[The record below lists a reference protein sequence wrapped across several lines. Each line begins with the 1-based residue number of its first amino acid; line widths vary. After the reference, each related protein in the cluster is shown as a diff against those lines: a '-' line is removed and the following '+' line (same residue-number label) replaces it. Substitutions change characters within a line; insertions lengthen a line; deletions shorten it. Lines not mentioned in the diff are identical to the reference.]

1 MYVLDIE
8 LISSYSIF
16 DMFRKLF
23 ACIVLINAAAVKA
36 QMPEEIMEKWVKVSP
51 IEKIYLC
58 LDRENYV
65 AGETAFFQAYL
76 SSDWQPDTISTS
88 IYVELLTD
96 KNEVEEKRVF
106 PVLIGT
112 ATGQLELPESLKTGY
127 YIIRAFTATMMNQS
141 PDFVYT
147 KKLFVYG
154 KTETKRTAVQPS
166 PFTRLDFFPEG
177 GNLLNNFNST
187 IAFKATDENGLPVS
201 VSGKIRNSKGI
212 EISSFSTYHDGM
224 GMFDLKPEP
233 GEKYFAHL
241 SGSDTQ
247 YVLPPANEKGVTL
260 SMLQQPDGYFFEVQQ
275 QTDDPAFVVA
285 YMVGQMQHHVV
296 FKKYFV
302 ASKSVLEGSINTKNL
317 NSGILQVTFFNSS
330 GMPLAERL
338 CFVNNGEYLLPA
350 TLQTDTLDF
359 SVKAKNRFSLLLNDT
374 VQGNITISVT
384 DADYL
389 HSTHRDENIYTS
401 LLLTS
406 DIKGYVHNPS
416 WYFMAVKDSAE
427 AGLDLL
433 MMTNGWRRFRWTE
446 LTSQSK
452 KSIADKSY
460 ITLSGR
466 IFLKGTKKPFAYKQ
480 VLLMITGLAG
490 SKERAA
496 TLLSTDNEGRFTEDS
511 LLFFDRCRLLF
522 IDIRGKKSQYID
534 VLLDGDSL
542 NRTFLLPPVDII
554 PGVVLKD
561 ISNEKKWQMDID
573 AIMKANGILLEG
585 VTVKARKKTA
595 VEQLDDNYTSG
606 MFSGTAF
613 AQRII
618 DLLNTDE
625 AMVQENIFEYLKSRV
640 PGIQVVDP
648 DYSNSQPALDPRY
661 GTDKYRVFYRQ
672 MPSVSS
678 LGNQPMTLY
687 LDEIETDANII
698 ATLMASEIA
707 LIKVYSSFAAAS
719 GGGAGGALA
728 IYTKKGEDRRDVKS
742 LSNLQNYNGYSV
754 IKEFYAPDYK
764 EIRPAEKPD
773 NRITIDW
780 RPSLF
785 INSINPNIPFSFY
798 NNDRTKSFKVVV
810 EGMTTSGKLIWL
822 EKIIK

>member
-1 MYVLDIE
+1 
-8 LISSYSIF
+8 
-16 DMFRKLF
+16 MFRKLLF
-23 ACIVLINAAAVKA
+23 GLLLFCAFAAVA
-36 QMPEEIMEKWVKVSP
+36 QKPEMLLEKWVATSP
-51 IEKIYLC
+51 IEKVYMC
-58 LDRENYV
+58 FDRENYV

-88 IYVELLTD
+88 LYVELLND
-96 KNEVEEKRVF
+96 QNEIEEKRVF
-106 PVLIGT
+106 PVFLGT
-112 ATGQLELPESLKTGY
+112 ATGQVELPESLKKGQY
-127 YIIRAFTATMMNQS
+127 FIRAYTATMMNHS
-141 PDFVYT
+141 PDFVYR
-147 KKLFVYG
+147 KKLFIYG
-154 KTETKRTAVQPS
+154 KVASKKINAQLNPYIKLE
-166 PFTRLDFFPEG
+166 FFPEG
-177 GNLLNNFNST
+177 GNMVNNLNST
-187 IAFKATDENGLPVS
+187 VAFKASSEYGLPVN
-201 VSGKIRNSKGI
+201 VSGKIKNSKGI
-212 EISSFSTYHDGM
+212 EINNFSTYHDGM

-233 GEKYFAHL
+233 GEKYFAQL
-241 SGSDTQ
+241 SGSDTL
-247 YVLPPANEKGVTL
+247 YSLPSASEKGITL
-260 SMLQQPDGYFFEVQQ
+260 SMLQKFDGYFFEIQQ
-275 QTDDPAFVVA
+275 QTGDPAFVVA
-285 YMVGQMQHHVV
+285 SMVGQMQHHVV
-296 FKKYFV
+296 FTKQFNT
-302 ASKSVLEGSINTKNL
+302 SKEVLQGSINTKNL
-317 NSGILQVTFFNSS
+317 NSGILQVTFFNSD

-338 CFVNNGEYLLPA
+338 CFVNNGEYILPA
-350 TLQTDTLDF
+350 ALQADTLDF

-389 HSTHRDENIYTS
+389 SNTAREENIYTS

-416 WYFMAVKDSAE
+416 WYFTVAMDSAE

-433 MMTNGWRRFRWTE
+433 MMTNGWRRFRWAE
-446 LTSQSK
+446 LASQK
-452 KSIADKSY
+452 KEVISDKSF

-466 IFLKGTKKPFAYKQ
+466 IFLKGTKKPFAEKQ

-490 SKERAA
+490 SKERSA
-496 TLLSTDNEGRFTEDS
+496 TLLSTDNEGRFLADS
-511 LLFFDRCRLLF
+511 MLFFDRCRLLF

-542 NRTFLLPPVDII
+542 NRTFLIPPGDII
-554 PGVVLKD
+554 PASIIKD
-561 ISNEKKWQMDID
+561 IANAKKWQMDFD
-573 AIMKANGILLEG
+573 AILKANGIMLEG
-585 VTVKARKKTA
+585 VTVKAKKKTA
-595 VEQLDDNYTSG
+595 AEQLDDNYTSG

-613 AQRII
+613 AQRVI
-618 DLLNTDE
+618 DLVNSDE

-648 DYSNSQPALDPRY
+648 VYSSGAPSLDPRLD
-661 GTDKYRVFYRQ
+661 TDKYRVFYRQ

-678 LGNQPMTLY
+678 MGSQPMTLY
-687 LDEIETDANII
+687 LDEIETDANVI
-698 ATLMASEIA
+698 ATLMSSEIA

-764 EIRPAEKPD
+764 EAKLADKPD

-780 RPSLF
+780 KPSIF
-785 INSINPNIPFSFY
+785 VNAINPRIPFGFY
-798 NNDRTKSFKVVV
+798 NNERTKSFKVVV

>member
-1 MYVLDIE
+1 
-8 LISSYSIF
+8 
-16 DMFRKLF
+16 MFRKLF

-58 LDRENYV
+58 FDRENYV

-76 SSDWQPDTISTS
+76 SSDWQPDTSSTS

-127 YIIRAFTATMMNQS
+127 YIIRAFTATMMNHS

-154 KTETKRTAVQPS
+154 KTETKRTVVQPS

-389 HSTHRDENIYTS
+389 HSTQRDENIYTS

-452 KSIADKSY
+452 KSISDKSY

-466 IFLKGTKKPFAYKQ
+466 IFLKGTKKPFADKQ

-496 TLLSTDNEGRFTEDS
+496 TLLSTDNEGRFMEDS

-618 DLLNTDE
+618 DLVNTDE

-648 DYSNSQPALDPRY
+648 VYTSGQPALDPRFD
-661 GTDKYRVFYRQ
+661 TDKYRVFYRQ

-678 LGNQPMTLY
+678 MGSQPMTLY

-742 LSNLQNYNGYSV
+742 MSNLQNYNGYSV

-764 EIRPAEKPD
+764 EIQPADKPD

-780 RPSLF
+780 RPSIF
-785 INSINPNIPFSFY
+785 VNSINPRIPFSFY

>member
-1 MYVLDIE
+1 
-8 LISSYSIF
+8 
-16 DMFRKLF
+16 MFRKLLF
-23 ACIVLINAAAVKA
+23 CLSSLFTLMVSA
-36 QMPEEIMEKWVKVSP
+36 QMPEEILEKWAAVSP
-51 IEKIYLC
+51 IEKVYLSF
-58 LDRENYV
+58 DRENYV

-88 IYVELLTD
+88 LYVELLND
-96 KNEVEEKRVF
+96 QNEIAEKRVF
-106 PVLIGT
+106 PVFLGV
-112 ATGQLELPESLKTGY
+112 ATGQVDFAESLKMGCYT
-127 YIIRAFTATMMNQS
+127 IRAFTATMMSHS
-141 PDFVYT
+141 PEFVYR

-154 KTETKRTAVQPS
+154 KAATRNAPVIPV
-166 PFTRLDFFPEG
+166 PAIRLDFFPEG
-177 GNLLNNFNST
+177 GNLVNSRNCT
-187 IAFKATDENGLPVS
+187 IAFKATNENGLPVDI
-201 VSGKIRNSKGI
+201 SGKIRNSKGA
-212 EISSFSTYHDGM
+212 EISRFSTYHDGI
-224 GMFDLKPEP
+224 GIFDMKPEP
-233 GEKYFAHL
+233 GEKYFAQL
-241 SGSDTQ
+241 TGSDTL
-247 YVLPPANEKGVTL
+247 YALPPANEKGITL
-260 SMLQQPDGYFFEVQQ
+260 SMLKQPDGYFFEVQQ
-275 QTDDPAFVVA
+275 QTNDSVFVAA

-296 FKKYFV
+296 FRKQFNT
-302 ASKSVLEGSINTKNL
+302 SKEVLQGSINIKNL
-317 NSGILQVTFFNSS
+317 NSGILQVTFFNSA

-338 CFVNNGEYLLPA
+338 CFINNGEYSLPSS
-350 TLQTDTLDF
+350 LKTDTLDF
-359 SVKAKNRFSLLLNDT
+359 SIKARNKFTLQLTDT
-374 VQGNITISVT
+374 VQGTLSISVT

-389 HSTHRDENIYTS
+389 RSTHRDENIYTS
-401 LLLTS
+401 LLLTA

-416 WYFMAVKDSAE
+416 WYFSTQKDSAE
-427 AGLDLL
+427 SGLDLL

-446 LTSQSK
+446 LRSQSK
-452 KSIADKSY
+452 KSVSDKSY

-466 IFLKGTKKPFAYKQ
+466 IFLKGTKKPFADKQ

-496 TLLSTDNEGRFTEDS
+496 TLLSTDNEGRFMEDS

-561 ISNEKKWQMDID
+561 ISNEKRWQMDFD

-618 DLLNTDE
+618 DLVNTDE

-640 PGIQVVDP
+640 PGIQVADP
-648 DYSNSQPALDPRY
+648 VYTSGQPALDPRFD
-661 GTDKYRVFYRQ
+661 TDKYRVYYRQ

-678 LGNQPMTLY
+678 MGSQPMTLY

-728 IYTKKGEDRRDVKS
+728 IYTKKGEDRRDAKS
-742 LSNLQNYNGYSV
+742 MSNLQNYNGYSV

-764 EIRPAEKPD
+764 EIQPADKPD

-780 RPSLF
+780 RPSIF
-785 INSINPNIPFSFY
+785 VNSINPRIPFSFY